1 MFPVNLGRFGNSIA
15 IWLGIQP
22 YELFFYI
29 FLPPL
34 LFDAAV
40 RIDFYLFKQ
49 VEHRLPQLTVK
60 RPHARSRSQQRPALC
75 CILLCLLSPSSHS
88 LSLLKSMQSLC

>member
-1 MFPVNLGRFGNSIA
+1 MQGFMFSGNLGRFGNSVA

-34 LFDAAV
+34 LFDAAI
-40 RIDFYLFKQ
+40 RIDYFLFKQ
-49 VEHRLPQLTVK
+49 VRRL
-60 RPHARSRSQQRPALC
+60 RGIA
-75 CILLCLLSPSSHS
+75 
-88 LSLLKSMQSLC
+88 